1 VPVEADGPFASA
13 TRRSRDEG
21 TDMRVAQ
28 IELQSKGE
36 NAESVI
42 SLTPEQLDTVAGG
55 LSAMMIPAAAFVAIM
70 RLLRL
75 L

>member
-1 VPVEADGPFASA
+1 MKAP
-13 TRRSRDEG
+13 
-21 TDMRVAQ
+21 DMRVAQ
-28 IELQSKGE
+28 IELQPKGE